1 MTAPPRIGVE
11 TGTSVAGLLVRAALA
26 LTAVAFTGLALG
38 SVIIDPGLRW
48 ALAAGVGL
56 VVGWLCAPPTPH
68 VLVVFGGLALAGGPG
83 PFDPVVLALLPLGH
97 LVLRL
102 AWWAAHVAPAG
113 RLELRALIPDARR
126 FVVLQAVLQVVGVAL
141 LLVAGTT
148 GPPVLLA
155 LGGVALLALTVL
167 LTVRRA

>member
-1 MTAPPRIGVE
+1 MALGPAPHERFPLPCRRLPREDRVPPRTHPSGHRRKPQRE
-11 TGTSVAGLLVRAALA
+11 RLPR
-26 LTAVAFTGLALG
+26 
-38 SVIIDPGLRW
+38 
-48 ALAAGVGL
+48 
-56 VVGWLCAPPTPH
+56 PTPH
-68 VLVVFGGLALAGGPG
+68 VLVVLGGLALAGGPG

-102 AWWAAHVAPAG
+102 AWWAAHVAPTG

-126 FVVLQAVLQVVGVAL
+126 FVVLQAVLQVIGVAL

-167 LTVRRA
+167 LTARRE